1 MVLKVAAVLETG
13 AGRMGEDNVDEE
25 EFDVVD
31 CCDECLAK
39 TGNVE
44 YCSEL
49 CDVECRDFY
58 DVDDEFW
65 GEFEVDEEDE
75 DEWW

>member
-1 MVLKVAAVLETG
+1 
-13 AGRMGEDNVDEE
+13 MGEDNVDEE

-39 TGNVE
+39 TEDVE

-49 CDVECRDFY
+49 CGAECRDFY
-58 DVDDEFW
+58 DVDEEFW

>member
-1 MVLKVAAVLETG
+1 V
-13 AGRMGEDNVDEE
+13 EE
-25 EFDVVD
+25 EFNAVD

-39 TGNVE
+39 TGNAE

-49 CDVECRDFY
+49 CDAECRDFY
-58 DVDDEFW
+58 DVDAEFW
-65 GEFEVDEEDE
+65 GELEEEDE

>member
-1 MVLKVAAVLETG
+1 LVLKVVAVFESE

-49 CDVECRDFY
+49 CDVECRDLY
-58 DVDDEFW
+58 DAVDTDPEFW
-65 GEFEVDEEDE
+65 GEYEEDE

>member
-1 MVLKVAAVLETG
+1 VYFELVVEG
-13 AGRMGEDNVDEE
+13 VEGVNGEDNVDEE

-39 TGNVE
+39 TGDAE

-49 CDVECRDFY
+49 CDVECRD
-58 DVDDEFW
+58 
-65 GEFEVDEEDE
+65 
-75 DEWW
+75 